1 MLKHINAREH
11 RDWHVSLVRR
21 ALTASTVYPRVG
33 ASSEPPCIAPA
44 WPWHKGETSGTGAAA
59 GCRLQA
65 SWQGAEGLL
74 AACRAP
80 REPPSCWAVGKLWVQ
95 GKGALLGE
103 LGEPWLWLPSLLE
116 ELDVDPAELTLEAVF
131 AADV

>member
-1 MLKHINAREH
+1 MR
-11 RDWHVSLVRR
+11 
-21 ALTASTVYPRVG
+21 PRG
-33 ASSEPPCIAPA
+33 PGTKGKPP
-44 WPWHKGETSGTGAAA
+44 GMGAAA

-74 AACRAP
+74 AARGAP
-80 REPPSCWAVGKLWVQ
+80 REPPSCRAVGELWVL

-103 LGEPWLWLPSLLE
+103 LGEPWLWLPSLPE
-116 ELDVDPAELTLEAVF
+116 ELDVDPAELTLKAVF